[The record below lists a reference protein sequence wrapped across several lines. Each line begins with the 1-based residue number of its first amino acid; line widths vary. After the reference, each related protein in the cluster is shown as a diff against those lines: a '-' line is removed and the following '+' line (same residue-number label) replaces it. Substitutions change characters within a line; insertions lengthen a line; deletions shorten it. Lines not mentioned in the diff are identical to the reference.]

1 MRDTH
6 FIMLLFMSLIF
17 FGLLVLGTPIGFALG
32 ITAVVSLAKM
42 AGVSGLL
49 ALLNPGSDMFL
60 FKMVSQR
67 FYAGLDMFTLM
78 AMPFFIFAGAIMNKT
93 GITHRLVKFS
103 NVLVGHLR
111 GGLAHANIVASIF
124 FAGMTGAAV
133 SDTAAIGTMLIPAM
147 VDDGYDKDFSAAVT
161 AASSIIGPTI
171 PPSNMMVIYGSLMSV
186 SIAGL
191 FAAGFVPGLLLGF
204 FLMILS
210 GYLSMKRGYPK
221 SLRSSFQEILLA
233 TKDAIIPLL
242 MPVIIL
248 GGILSGIFT
257 PTEAAA
263 VAVAYAFMIG
273 FFVLKTLKLRDIPEL
288 LYQTG
293 KTTGVVFLIIGS
305 ASIIGWILTMERVP
319 ETIAAAFLS
328 VSDNPKVIL
337 LLILILMLVVGMFM
351 DIAAALIIL
360 GPILH
365 PIAVN
370 NLGMHPIHFGII
382 MVLSLNIAL
391 MTPPVGACL
400 FVACGISH
408 LTLEQLSKAIFPFIV
423 VEVIVLFIIS
433 YWADLVLFFP
443 RLLGLG

>member
-1 MRDTH
+1 
-6 FIMLLFMSLIF
+6 MLLFISLIF
-17 FGLLVLGTPIGFALG
+17 FGLLLLGTPIGFALG
-32 ITAVVSLAKM
+32 ITAVLSLAKM
-42 AGVSGLL
+42 GGVEQLPI
-49 ALLNPGSDMFL
+49 LLNPGSDVFI

-78 AMPFFIFAGAIMNKT
+78 AMPFFIFAGAIMNKS

-103 NVLVGHLR
+103 NTLVGHLR

-124 FAGMTGAAV
+124 FSGMTGAAV

-147 VDDGYDKDFSAAVT
+147 VEDGYDKDFSAAVT

-191 FAAGFVPGLLLGF
+191 FAAGFVPGLLIAV

-210 GYLSMKRGYPK
+210 GFIAKKRGYPK
-221 SLRSSFQEILLA
+221 NARSSLKQILLA
-233 TKDAIIPLL
+233 TKEAIIPLL
-242 MPVIIL
+242 MPIIIL
-248 GGILSGIFT
+248 GGILTGIFT

-263 VAVAYAFMIG
+263 VAVGYAFIIG
-273 FFVLKTLKLRDIPEL
+273 FFVLRTLKLKDIPDL

-305 ASIIGWILTMERVP
+305 ASILGWILTMERVP
-319 ETIAAAFLS
+319 EAVAAGFLS
-328 VSDNPKVIL
+328 VSNNPHIIL
-337 LLILILMLVVGMFM
+337 LLILILMLIVGMFM

-370 NLGMHPIHFGII
+370 NLGMDPIHFGII
-382 MVLSLNIAL
+382 MVLSLNLAL

-400 FVACGISH
+400 FVACNISKLSLEA
-408 LTLEQLSKAIFPFIV
+408 LTKAIWPFIV
-423 VEVIVLFIIS
+423 VEVIALFIIA
-433 YWADLVLFFP
+433 YWSDLVLFFP
-443 RLLGLG
+443 RLMGVG

>member
-1 MRDTH
+1 MLI
-6 FIMLLFMSLIF
+6 FISLIF
-17 FGLLVLGTPIGFALG
+17 FALLLLGTPIGFALG
-32 ITAVVSLAKM
+32 ITAVLSLAKM
-42 AGVSGLL
+42 GGVEQLPTLL
-49 ALLNPGSDMFL
+49 YPGSDVFI

-78 AMPFFIFAGAIMNKT
+78 AMPFFIFAGSIMNKS

-103 NVLVGHLR
+103 NTLVGHLR

-124 FAGMTGAAV
+124 FSGMTGAAV

-147 VDDGYDKDFSAAVT
+147 VEDGYDKDFSAAIT

-191 FAAGFVPGLLLGF
+191 FAAGFVPGLLIAL

-210 GYLSMKRGYPK
+210 GFISKRRGYPK
-221 SLRSSFQEILLA
+221 SSRSSLKQILIA
-233 TKDAIIPLL
+233 TKEAILPLL

-263 VAVAYAFMIG
+263 VAVGYAFIIG
-273 FFVLKTLKLRDIPEL
+273 FFVLRTLKLRDIPDL
-288 LYQTG
+288 LYETG

-305 ASIIGWILTMERVP
+305 ASILGWVLTMERVP
-319 ETIAAAFLS
+319 EAVAAGFLS
-328 VSDNPKVIL
+328 VSENPNVIL

-370 NLGMHPIHFGII
+370 HLGLNPIHFGII
-382 MVLSLNIAL
+382 MVLSLNLAL

-400 FVACGISH
+400 FVACNISKLSLEA
-408 LTLEQLSKAIFPFIV
+408 LTKAIWPFIV
-423 VEVIVLFIIS
+423 VEVIALFIIA
-433 YWADLVLFFP
+433 YWGDLVLFFP
-443 RLLGLG
+443 RLVGVG

>member
-1 MRDTH
+1 
-6 FIMLLFMSLIF
+6 MSLVF
-17 FGLLVLGTPIGFALG
+17 FGLLALGTPIGFALG

-42 AGVSGLL
+42 SGVSELPV
-49 ALLNPGSDMFL
+49 LLNPGSDVFI

-147 VDDGYDKDFSAAVT
+147 VEDGYDKDFSAAVT

-191 FAAGFVPGLLLGF
+191 FAAGFLPGLLLGL

-210 GYLSMKRGYPK
+210 GYISMKRGYPK
-221 SLRSSFQEILLA
+221 SPRSSLKEILLA
-233 TKDAIIPLL
+233 TKDATIPLL
-242 MPVIIL
+242 MPIIIL
-248 GGILSGIFT
+248 GGILTGMFT

-263 VAVAYAFMIG
+263 VAVGYAFMIG
-273 FFVLKTLKLRDIPEL
+273 FFVLRTLKLSDIPEL

-319 ETIAAAFLS
+319 EAVAAAFLT
-328 VSDNPKVIL
+328 VSENPHIVL
-337 LLILILMLVVGMFM
+337 LLILLLMLVVGMFM

-370 NLGMHPIHFGII
+370 NLGIHPIHFGII
-382 MVLSLNIAL
+382 MVLSLNLAL

-400 FVACGISH
+400 FVACGISK
-408 LTLEQLSKAIFPFIV
+408 LTLEQLSKAIWPFII
-423 VEVIVLFIIS
+423 VEVIVLFIIA
-433 YWADLVLFFP
+433 YWADLVLFVP

>member
-1 MRDTH
+1 
-6 FIMLLFMSLIF
+6 MLLFISLIF
-17 FGLLVLGTPIGFALG
+17 FGLLLLGTPIGFALG
-32 ITAVVSLAKM
+32 ITAVLSLAKM
-42 AGVSGLL
+42 GGVEQLPI
-49 ALLNPGSDMFL
+49 LLNPGSDVFI

-78 AMPFFIFAGAIMNKT
+78 AMPFFIFAGAIMNKS
-93 GITHRLVKFS
+93 GITHRLVKFA
-103 NVLVGHLR
+103 NALVGHLR

-124 FAGMTGAAV
+124 FSGMTGAAV

-147 VDDGYDKDFSAAVT
+147 VEDGYDKDFSAAVT

-191 FAAGFVPGLLLGF
+191 FAAGFVPGLLIAI

-210 GYLSMKRGYPK
+210 GFISKKRGYPK
-221 SLRSSFQEILLA
+221 SARCSLKQMLLA
-233 TKDAIIPLL
+233 AKEAILPLL
-242 MPVIIL
+242 MPIIIL
-248 GGILSGIFT
+248 GGILTGIFT

-263 VAVAYAFMIG
+263 IAVGYAFIIG
-273 FFVLKTLKLRDIPEL
+273 FFVLRTLKLRDIPEL

-305 ASIIGWILTMERVP
+305 ASILGWVLTMERVP
-319 ETIAAAFLS
+319 EAVAAGFLS
-328 VSDNPKVIL
+328 VSNNPNIIL

-351 DIAAALIIL
+351 DIAAALIVL

-370 NLGMHPIHFGII
+370 NLGMNPIHFGII
-382 MVLSLNIAL
+382 MVLSLNLAL

-400 FVACGISH
+400 FVACNISKLSLEA
-408 LTLEQLSKAIFPFIV
+408 LTKAIWPFIV
-423 VEVIVLFIIS
+423 VEVIVLFIIA

-443 RLLGLG
+443 RLVGVG

>member
-1 MRDTH
+1 
-6 FIMLLFMSLIF
+6 MLLFISLIF
-17 FGLLVLGTPIGFALG
+17 FGLLLLGTPIGFALG
-32 ITAVVSLAKM
+32 ITAVLSLAKM
-42 AGVSGLL
+42 SGIDQLPI
-49 ALLNPGSDMFL
+49 LLNPGSDVFI

-78 AMPFFIFAGAIMNKT
+78 AMPFFIFAGAIMNKS

-103 NVLVGHLR
+103 NTLVGHLR

-124 FAGMTGAAV
+124 FSGMTGAAV

-147 VDDGYDKDFSAAVT
+147 VEDGYDKDFSAAVT

-191 FAAGFVPGLLLGF
+191 FAAGFVPGLLIAV

-210 GYLSMKRGYPK
+210 GFIAKKRNYPK
-221 SLRSSFQEILLA
+221 NARSSLKQILLA
-233 TKDAIIPLL
+233 TKEALLPLL
-242 MPVIIL
+242 MPIIIL
-248 GGILSGIFT
+248 GGILTGIFT

-263 VAVAYAFMIG
+263 VAVGYAFIIG
-273 FFVLKTLKLRDIPEL
+273 FFVLRTLKLRDIPDL

-305 ASIIGWILTMERVP
+305 ASILGWILTMERVP
-319 ETIAAAFLS
+319 EAVAAGFLS
-328 VSDNPKVIL
+328 VSDNPHIIL
-337 LLILILMLVVGMFM
+337 LLILILMLIVGMFM

-370 NLGMHPIHFGII
+370 NLGIDPIHFGII
-382 MVLSLNIAL
+382 MVLSLNLAL

-400 FVACGISH
+400 FVACNISNLSLEA
-408 LTLEQLSKAIFPFIV
+408 LTKAIWPFIV
-423 VEVIVLFIIS
+423 VEVIALFIIA
-433 YWADLVLFFP
+433 YWSDLVLFFP
-443 RLLGLG
+443 RLVGVG

>member
-1 MRDTH
+1 
-6 FIMLLFMSLIF
+6 MLLFISLIF
-17 FGLLVLGTPIGFALG
+17 FGLLLLGTPIGFALG
-32 ITAVVSLAKM
+32 ITAVLSLAKM
-42 AGVSGLL
+42 SGVDQLPI
-49 ALLNPGSDMFL
+49 LLNPGSDVFI

-78 AMPFFIFAGAIMNKT
+78 AMPFFIFAGAIMNKS

-103 NVLVGHLR
+103 NTLVGHLR

-124 FAGMTGAAV
+124 FSGMTGAAV

-147 VDDGYDKDFSAAVT
+147 VEDGYDKDFSAAVT

-191 FAAGFVPGLLLGF
+191 FAAGFVPGLLIAI

-210 GYLSMKRGYPK
+210 GFIAKKRNYPK
-221 SLRSSFQEILLA
+221 NARSSLKQMLLA
-233 TKDAIIPLL
+233 TKEALLPLL
-242 MPVIIL
+242 MPIIIL
-248 GGILSGIFT
+248 GGILTGIFT

-263 VAVAYAFMIG
+263 VAVAYAFIIG
-273 FFVLKTLKLRDIPEL
+273 FFVLRTLKLRDIPDL

-305 ASIIGWILTMERVP
+305 ASILGWILTMERVP
-319 ETIAAAFLS
+319 ETVAAGFLS
-328 VSDNPKVIL
+328 VSDNPHIIL
-337 LLILILMLVVGMFM
+337 LLILILMLIVGMFM

-370 NLGMHPIHFGII
+370 NLGIDPIHFGII
-382 MVLSLNIAL
+382 MVLSLNLAL

-400 FVACGISH
+400 FVACNISNLSLEA
-408 LTLEQLSKAIFPFIV
+408 LTKAIWPFIV
-423 VEVIVLFIIS
+423 VEVIALFIIA
-433 YWADLVLFFP
+433 YWSDLVLFFP
-443 RLLGLG
+443 RLVGVG

>member
-1 MRDTH
+1 
-6 FIMLLFMSLIF
+6 MLLFIGLIF
-17 FGLLVLGTPIGFALG
+17 FGLLLLGTPIGFALG
-32 ITAVVSLAKM
+32 ITAVLSLAKM
-42 AGVSGLL
+42 SGVDQLPI
-49 ALLNPGSDMFL
+49 LLNPGSDVFI

-78 AMPFFIFAGAIMNKT
+78 AMPFFIFAGAIMNKS
-93 GITHRLVKFS
+93 GITHRLVQFS
-103 NVLVGHLR
+103 NTLVGHLR

-124 FAGMTGAAV
+124 FSGMTGAAV

-147 VDDGYDKDFSAAVT
+147 EEDGYDKDFSAAVT

-191 FAAGFVPGLLLGF
+191 FAAGFVPGLLIAI

-210 GYLSMKRGYPK
+210 GFISKKRGYPK
-221 SLRSSFQEILLA
+221 SDRSSLKQMLIA
-233 TKDAIIPLL
+233 TKDAILPLL
-242 MPVIIL
+242 MPIIIL
-248 GGILSGIFT
+248 GGILTGIFT

-263 VAVAYAFMIG
+263 VAVGYAFIIG
-273 FFVLKTLKLRDIPEL
+273 FFVLRTLKISDIPDL

-305 ASIIGWILTMERVP
+305 ASILGWILTMERVP
-319 ETIAAAFLS
+319 EAVAAGFLS
-328 VSDNPKVIL
+328 VSNNPHIIL
-337 LLILILMLVVGMFM
+337 LLILILMLIVGMFM

-370 NLGMHPIHFGII
+370 NLGIDPIHFGII
-382 MVLSLNIAL
+382 MVLSLNLAL

-400 FVACGISH
+400 FVACNISKLSLEA
-408 LTLEQLSKAIFPFIV
+408 LTRAIWPFII
-423 VEVIVLFIIS
+423 VEVIALFIIA
-433 YWADLVLFFP
+433 YWSDLVLFFP
-443 RLLGLG
+443 RLVGVG

>member
-1 MRDTH
+1 
-6 FIMLLFMSLIF
+6 MLLFIGLIF
-17 FGLLVLGTPIGFALG
+17 FGLLLLGTPIGFALG
-32 ITAVVSLAKM
+32 ITAVLSLAKM
-42 AGVSGLL
+42 SGVDQLPI
-49 ALLNPGSDMFL
+49 LLNPGSDVFI

-78 AMPFFIFAGAIMNKT
+78 AMPFFIFAGAIMNKS
-93 GITHRLVKFS
+93 GITHRLVQFS
-103 NVLVGHLR
+103 NTLVGHLR

-124 FAGMTGAAV
+124 FSGMTGAAV

-147 VDDGYDKDFSAAVT
+147 EEDGYDKDFSAAVT

-191 FAAGFVPGLLLGF
+191 FAAGFVPGLLLAI

-210 GYLSMKRGYPK
+210 GFISKKRGYPK
-221 SLRSSFQEILLA
+221 SDRSSLKQMLIA
-233 TKDAIIPLL
+233 TKDAILPLL
-242 MPVIIL
+242 MPIIIL
-248 GGILSGIFT
+248 GGILTGIFT

-263 VAVAYAFMIG
+263 VAVGYAFIIG
-273 FFVLKTLKLRDIPEL
+273 FFVLRTLKISDIPDL

-305 ASIIGWILTMERVP
+305 ASILGWILTMERVP
-319 ETIAAAFLS
+319 EAVAAGFLS
-328 VSDNPKVIL
+328 VSNNPHIIL
-337 LLILILMLVVGMFM
+337 LLILILMLIVGMFM

-370 NLGMHPIHFGII
+370 NLGIDPIHFGII
-382 MVLSLNIAL
+382 MVLSLNLAL

-400 FVACGISH
+400 FVACNISKLSLEA
-408 LTLEQLSKAIFPFIV
+408 LTRAIWPFII
-423 VEVIVLFIIS
+423 VEVIALFIIA
-433 YWADLVLFFP
+433 YWSDLVLFFP
-443 RLLGLG
+443 RLVGVG

>member
-1 MRDTH
+1 
-6 FIMLLFMSLIF
+6 MLLFISLIF
-17 FGLLVLGTPIGFALG
+17 FGLLLLGTPIGFALG
-32 ITAVVSLAKM
+32 ITAVLSLAKM
-42 AGVSGLL
+42 GGVEQLPI
-49 ALLNPGSDMFL
+49 LLNPGSDVFI

-78 AMPFFIFAGAIMNKT
+78 AMPFFIFAGAIMNKS
-93 GITHRLVKFS
+93 GITHRLVKFA
-103 NVLVGHLR
+103 NALVGHLR

-124 FAGMTGAAV
+124 FSGMTGAAV

-147 VDDGYDKDFSAAVT
+147 VEDGYDKDFSAAVT

-191 FAAGFVPGLLLGF
+191 FAAGFVPGLLIAI

-210 GYLSMKRGYPK
+210 GFISKKRGYPK
-221 SLRSSFQEILLA
+221 SARCSLKQMLLA
-233 TKDAIIPLL
+233 AKEAILPLL
-242 MPVIIL
+242 MPIIIL
-248 GGILSGIFT
+248 GGILTGIFT

-263 VAVAYAFMIG
+263 IAVGYAFIIG
-273 FFVLKTLKLRDIPEL
+273 FFVLRTLKLRDIPDL

-305 ASIIGWILTMERVP
+305 ASILGWVLTMERVP
-319 ETIAAAFLS
+319 EAVAAGFLS
-328 VSDNPKVIL
+328 VSNNPNIIL

-351 DIAAALIIL
+351 DIAAALIVL

-370 NLGMHPIHFGII
+370 NLGMNPIHFGII
-382 MVLSLNIAL
+382 MVLSLNLAL

-400 FVACGISH
+400 FVACNISKLSLEA
-408 LTLEQLSKAIFPFIV
+408 LTKAIWPFIV
-423 VEVIVLFIIS
+423 VEVIVLFIIA

-443 RLLGLG
+443 RLVGVG

>member
-1 MRDTH
+1 
-6 FIMLLFMSLIF
+6 MLLFISLIF
-17 FGLLVLGTPIGFALG
+17 FGLLLLGTPIGFALG
-32 ITAVVSLAKM
+32 ITAVLSLAKM
-42 AGVSGLL
+42 SGIDQLPI
-49 ALLNPGSDMFL
+49 LLNPGSDVFI

-78 AMPFFIFAGAIMNKT
+78 AMPFFIFAGAIMNKS
-93 GITHRLVKFS
+93 GITHRLVQFS
-103 NVLVGHLR
+103 NTLVGHLR

-124 FAGMTGAAV
+124 FSGMTGAAV

-147 VDDGYDKDFSAAVT
+147 EEDGYDKDFSAAVT

-191 FAAGFVPGLLLGF
+191 FAAGFVPGLLIAI

-210 GYLSMKRGYPK
+210 GFISKKRGYPK
-221 SLRSSFQEILLA
+221 SDRSSLKQMLLA
-233 TKDAIIPLL
+233 TKDAILPLL
-242 MPVIIL
+242 MPIIIL
-248 GGILSGIFT
+248 GGILTGIFT

-263 VAVAYAFMIG
+263 VAVGYAFIIG
-273 FFVLKTLKLRDIPEL
+273 FFVLRTLKIGDIPDL

-305 ASIIGWILTMERVP
+305 ASILGWILTMERVP
-319 ETIAAAFLS
+319 EAVAAGFLS
-328 VSDNPKVIL
+328 ISNNPHIIL
-337 LLILILMLVVGMFM
+337 LFILVLMLIVGMFM

-370 NLGMHPIHFGII
+370 NLGMDPIHFGII
-382 MVLSLNIAL
+382 MVLSLNLAL

-400 FVACGISH
+400 FVACNISKLSLEA
-408 LTLEQLSKAIFPFIV
+408 LTRAIWPFIV
-423 VEVIVLFIIS
+423 VEVIALFIIA
-433 YWADLVLFFP
+433 YWSDLVLFFP
-443 RLLGLG
+443 RLVGVG